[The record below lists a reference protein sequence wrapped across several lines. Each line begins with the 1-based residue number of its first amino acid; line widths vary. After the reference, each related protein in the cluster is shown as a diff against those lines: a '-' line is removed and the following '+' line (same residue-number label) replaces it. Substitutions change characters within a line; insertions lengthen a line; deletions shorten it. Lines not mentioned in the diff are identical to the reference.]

1 MTMISSLVSGSWRG
15 SLPIAINAC
24 LAALLGAY
32 LASWLGAIIGFAIA
46 LALPMTLRIVPEI
59 SRNFVVPGVAR
70 IATTAKAIWNFI
82 RPGLGLLL
90 LPIVLPL
97 TTIAA
102 LGIYVAQLV
111 TRPIRSPAK
120 VFREQISLI
129 VERLYS
135 FCAAFFIGPAL
146 PLTLANIVAVV
157 IIFGVLAQ
165 IEFASYV
172 VFAAVP
178 MMIMMLIGASFEE
191 GQGVSKKPI
200 SH

>member
-1 MTMISSLVSGSWRG
+1 MFASSLGLPSRS
-15 SLPIAINAC
+15 SLAVAINAC
-24 LAALLGAY
+24 LAVLLGAY
-32 LASWLGAIIGFAIA
+32 LAGWLGATLGFALA
-46 LALPMTLRIVPEI
+46 LALPAAARYASIFYRTAIVRNGARAMTAVTAVWI
-59 SRNFVVPGVAR
+59 S
-70 IATTAKAIWNFI
+70 I
-82 RPGLGLLL
+82 RPVLGLLL

-97 TTIAA
+97 TTIVA
-102 LGIYVAQLV
+102 LGLHLVQLV

-120 VFREQISLI
+120 AFREQISLI

-135 FCAAFFIGPAL
+135 FCATFFIEPAL